1 MLRGFRKRPLLL
13 LLLSMP
19 AFAQWDDGLLKPFVM
34 DHRSVGASPADVSFL
49 LDAPAGKDGFIRVQG
64 GHFVRPGGR
73 RIRFWGVHL
82 TDWSRGSV
90 MLPSHED
97 AALYAASLARYGVN
111 MVRLH
116 FLDLPAPRG
125 IIDSSRSDSRSF
137 DVRQLDRLDYE
148 IAEFKKR
155 GIYVD
160 LNLNVGRS
168 YKAGDG
174 VQDFDKIQWGKGL
187 TLFDPRLI
195 ELQKEYARNLLTHL
209 NPYTGNE
216 YRNEPAI
223 AIVELL
229 NENALYLGFRA
240 PTAYYDEELNRIFNL
255 WLQQKRSP
263 EELTKLR
270 DLAAVPEGAPIPR
283 LKGTEVAAAPS
294 ERYAAEMAFYTD
306 AETRFYLD
314 MSAYLK
320 QELPVKCPITA
331 TADHSHSSSPYSM
344 LASLSQLDILDGH
357 VYWQHPGSPP
367 PVNTPMVNDPLNST
381 VVQLSRTA
389 FTGKP
394 YTISET
400 NHPFP
405 NDWAAEGIPILAA
418 YGSFQDWDA
427 IIMYTFEPKR
437 DPNWKP
443 YIGDPFD
450 ISLDPVR
457 MTQMA
462 AGALTFLRGDVRP
475 AGETVARTYSKDQ
488 VLDSRRLPRTEQPYF
503 TPGFPLSLPL
513 RHAVRIQ
520 SLDGEPTAKFAAVD
534 ANPIRSDTNQLAWY
548 TSQKTCLVT
557 VETDRTQALIGF
569 ILANSKTLKNLSAD
583 ISTQFAAIVLSSL
596 DGKSLSQSSRMLLTA
611 GSRVSNAGLK
621 WDDNHTRTANQGESP
636 SLIEPVSG
644 TVVLRTI
651 RSAKAVTASALDG
664 AGHPIGEPLSA
675 RKTAAGWTLPIGSP
689 VTTWYVVSIQR

>member
-1 MLRGFRKRPLLL
+1 
-13 LLLSMP
+13 
-19 AFAQWDDGLLKPFVM
+19 
-34 DHRSVGASPADVSFL
+34 
-49 LDAPAGKDGFIRVQG
+49 
-64 GHFVRPGGR
+64 
-73 RIRFWGVHL
+73 
-82 TDWSRGSV
+82 
-90 MLPSHED
+90 
-97 AALYAASLARYGVN
+97 
-111 MVRLH
+111 
-116 FLDLPAPRG
+116 
-125 IIDSSRSDSRSF
+125 
-137 DVRQLDRLDYE
+137 
-148 IAEFKKR
+148 
-155 GIYVD
+155 
-160 LNLNVGRS
+160 
-168 YKAGDG
+168 
-174 VQDFDKIQWGKGL
+174 
-187 TLFDPRLI
+187 
-195 ELQKEYARNLLTHL
+195 
-209 NPYTGNE
+209 
-216 YRNEPAI
+216 
-223 AIVELL
+223 
-229 NENALYLGFRA
+229 
-240 PTAYYDEELNRIFNL
+240 
-255 WLQQKRSP
+255 
-263 EELTKLR
+263 
-270 DLAAVPEGAPIPR
+270 
-283 LKGTEVAAAPS
+283 
-294 ERYAAEMAFYTD
+294 
-306 AETRFYLD
+306 
-314 MSAYLK
+314 
-320 QELPVKCPITA
+320 
-331 TADHSHSSSPYSM
+331 
-344 LASLSQLDILDGH
+344 
-357 VYWQHPGSPP
+357 
-367 PVNTPMVNDPLNST
+367 MVNDPLNST